1 MQGESLKSLERTL
14 EIDKMTSVEK
24 EKKKAD
30 YRCGKYKYLETL
42 YFVRQYNDQKKLLDE
57 IEEDMISLSAVNIT
71 GMPTAPVKVN
81 NPNEDNLINKIMM
94 KENLEKNIHI
104 IETAL
109 EAIPKEYREPILT
122 HTLREATYL
131 HPAFDAA
138 HENTW
143 KKWQQ
148 RFIFFVATLRGDGP
162 YIDLI
167 QKYILSKENT
177 RRENNDNE

>member
-1 MQGESLKSLERTL
+1 MEEKLLRKELKM
-14 EIDKMTSVEK
+14 IKDCADKEL
-24 EKKKAD
+24 KKKAD

-42 YFVRQYNDQKKLLDE
+42 YFVRQYNDQKKLLEE
-57 IEEDMISLSAVNIT
+57 IEEDMTSVSAVRIT
-71 GMPTAPVKVN
+71 DMPTTPVKVN
-81 NPNEDNLINKIMM
+81 NPNEDNLVSKIMI
-94 KENLEKNIHI
+94 KEKLEKSIRI

-109 EAIPKEYREPILT
+109 EAIPEEYREPILA

-131 HPAFDAA
+131 QPAFDSA

-148 RFIFFVATLRGDGP
+148 RFIFIVATLRGDGP

-167 QKYILSKENT
+167 QRYILSKEKNT
-177 RRENNDNE
+177 RG

>member
-1 MQGESLKSLERTL
+1 MQGKSLKSLERTL
-14 EIDKMTSVEK
+14 ETDKMTTISVE
-24 EKKKAD
+24 EYKKKSD

-42 YFVRQYNDQKKLLDE
+42 YFVRQYNDQKKLLEE
-57 IEEDMISLSAVNIT
+57 IEEDMTSLSSPAIT
-71 GMPTAPVKVN
+71 GMPTAPVKVD
-81 NPNEDNLINKIMM
+81 NPNENNLINKIMM
-94 KENLEKNIHI
+94 KEQLEKNIQI

-109 EAIPKEYREPILT
+109 SALPEEYREPILA

-148 RFIFFVATLRGDGP
+148 RFIFIVATLRGDGP

-167 QKYILSKENT
+167 QRYILSKEKNT
-177 RRENNDNE
+177 RG

>member
-1 MQGESLKSLERTL
+1 MIKDCA
-14 EIDKMTSVEK
+14 DKEL
-24 EKKKAD
+24 KKKAD

-42 YFVRQYNDQKKLLDE
+42 YFVRQYNDQKKLLEE
-57 IEEDMISLSAVNIT
+57 IEEDMTSVSAVRIT
-71 GMPTAPVKVN
+71 DMPTTPVKVN
-81 NPNEDNLINKIMM
+81 NPNEDNLVSKIMI
-94 KENLEKNIHI
+94 KEKLEKSIRI

-109 EAIPKEYREPILT
+109 EAIPEEYREPILA

-131 HPAFDAA
+131 QPAFDSA

-148 RFIFFVATLRGDGP
+148 RFIFIVATLRGDGP

-167 QKYILSKENT
+167 QRYILSKEKNT
-177 RRENNDNE
+177 RG